1 MAEAL
6 IRNSDWEDDEQ
17 LKSDLQRY
25 VKQNLRRR
33 EILDFVRRDF
43 PEYAWSLGT
52 LSRRL
57 AFFGIQYIKYNTDI
71 EEVETAVRE
80 EIEGP
85 GQLLG
90 YRAMHKKLREQ
101 HNLAVP
107 RDLVHDVM
115 GLVDPEGLQR
125 RGDVGKKKRRRG
137 ATGTFTSL
145 VRLLSF
151 WILVSLLLEV
161 SLIFDRVVTSIVLL
175 YMYINFSN

>member
-6 IRNSDWEDDEQ
+6 FQNSDWEDDEQ

-25 VKQNLRRR
+25 VKENLRRR

-52 LSRRL
+52 LSKRL
-57 AFFGIQYIKYNTDI
+57 AFFSIQYIKYDTDI

-90 YRAMHKKLREQ
+90 YRARHRKLREQ

-125 RGDVGKKKRRRG
+125 RGDVGKKK
-137 ATGTFTSL
+137 
-145 VRLLSF
+145 
-151 WILVSLLLEV
+151 
-161 SLIFDRVVTSIVLL
+161 
-175 YMYINFSN
+175 

>member
-57 AFFGIQYIKYNTDI
+57 AFFGIQYIKYDTDI
-71 EEVETAVRE
+71 EEVETAVCE

-85 GQLLG
+85 GQLLS

-151 WILVSLLLEV
+151 
-161 SLIFDRVVTSIVLL
+161 
-175 YMYINFSN
+175 

>member
-57 AFFGIQYIKYNTDI
+57 AFFGIQYIKYDTDI

-85 GQLLG
+85 EQLLG

-151 WILVSLLLEV
+151 
-161 SLIFDRVVTSIVLL
+161 
-175 YMYINFSN
+175 

>member
-107 RDLVHDVM
+107 RDLVHNVM

>member
-52 LSRRL
+52 LGRRL
-57 AFFGIQYIKYNTDI
+57 AFFGIQYIKYDTDI

-90 YRAMHKKLREQ
+90 YCAMHKKLGEQ

-107 RDLVHDVM
+107 RGLVHDVM

-151 WILVSLLLEV
+151 
-161 SLIFDRVVTSIVLL
+161 
-175 YMYINFSN
+175 

>member
-57 AFFGIQYIKYNTDI
+57 AFFGIQYIKYDTDI

-101 HNLAVP
+101 HSLAVP

-137 ATGTFTSL
+137 TTGTFTSL

-151 WILVSLLLEV
+151 
-161 SLIFDRVVTSIVLL
+161 
-175 YMYINFSN
+175 

>member
-57 AFFGIQYIKYNTDI
+57 AFFGIQYIKYDTDI

-80 EIEGP
+80 EIEGL

-107 RDLVHDVM
+107 RDLVQDVM

-125 RGDVGKKKRRRG
+125 RGDVGKKKRCRG

-151 WILVSLLLEV
+151 
-161 SLIFDRVVTSIVLL
+161 
-175 YMYINFSN
+175 

>member
-1 MAEAL
+1 MVEAL

-33 EILDFVRRDF
+33 EILDFRDF

-57 AFFGIQYIKYNTDI
+57 VFFGIQYIKYDTDI

-90 YRAMHKKLREQ
+90 YCAMHKKLREQ

-107 RDLVHDVM
+107 RDLVHNVM

-151 WILVSLLLEV
+151 
-161 SLIFDRVVTSIVLL
+161 
-175 YMYINFSN
+175 

>member
-57 AFFGIQYIKYNTDI
+57 AFFGIQYIKYDADI

-151 WILVSLLLEV
+151 
-161 SLIFDRVVTSIVLL
+161 
-175 YMYINFSN
+175 

>member
-33 EILDFVRRDF
+33 EILDFVRQDF

-57 AFFGIQYIKYNTDI
+57 AFFGIQYIKYDTDI

-101 HNLAVP
+101 HNLAVL

-145 VRLLSF
+145 LRLLSF
-151 WILVSLLLEV
+151 
-161 SLIFDRVVTSIVLL
+161 
-175 YMYINFSN
+175 

>member
-1 MAEAL
+1 MAGAL

-57 AFFGIQYIKYNTDI
+57 AFFGIQYIKYDTDI
-71 EEVETAVRE
+71 EVETALRE

-101 HNLAVP
+101 HNLAIP
-107 RDLVHDVM
+107 RDLVHNVM
-115 GLVDPEGLQR
+115 GLVNPERLQR
-125 RGDVGKKKRRRG
+125 RGDVGKKKMTQGCNRYLYFTG
-137 ATGTFTSL
+137 ATFFFL
-145 VRLLSF
+145 
-151 WILVSLLLEV
+151 
-161 SLIFDRVVTSIVLL
+161 
-175 YMYINFSN
+175 NFSKFTFRGIFNL

>member
-43 PEYAWSLGT
+43 PGYAWSLGT

-57 AFFGIQYIKYNTDI
+57 AFFGIQYIKYDTDI

-85 GQLLG
+85 GQSFG

-107 RDLVHDVM
+107 HDLVHDVM
-115 GLVDPEGLQR
+115 GLVDLEGLQR
-125 RGDVGKKKRRRG
+125 RGDVGKKK
-137 ATGTFTSL
+137 
-145 VRLLSF
+145 
-151 WILVSLLLEV
+151 
-161 SLIFDRVVTSIVLL
+161 
-175 YMYINFSN
+175 

>member
-57 AFFGIQYIKYNTDI
+57 AFFGIQYIKYDTDI

-125 RGDVGKKKRRRG
+125 RGDVGKKKQRRG

-151 WILVSLLLEV
+151 
-161 SLIFDRVVTSIVLL
+161 
-175 YMYINFSN
+175 

>member
-33 EILDFVRRDF
+33 EILDFVRQDF

-57 AFFGIQYIKYNTDI
+57 AFFGIQYIKYDTDI

-151 WILVSLLLEV
+151 
-161 SLIFDRVVTSIVLL
+161 
-175 YMYINFSN
+175 